1 MAAPHVVRPAGQQ
14 GADVV
19 MSVPANIDRVES
31 F

>member
-1 MAAPHVVRPAGQQ
+1 MAAPTLSGPAGQQ
-14 GADVV
+14 GADLM